1 MRVEGRGSAM
11 LSMALIV
18 LASILGEGAIPA
30 MAVAAPDAVPCPPT
44 QPGTF
49 CTLKGHSDWVRSVA
63 FSPDGKRLASG
74 ATDNRVKVWNLA
86 DGKELFSFPGHTG
99 FVTTVAF
106 SPKGDIL
113 ASASFDKT
121 IKLLEVATGKEIRT
135 LQGHT
140 DYVETLAFSPDGA
153 LLASGSSDKTARL
166 WDVQTGRE
174 VRSFNDDTGW
184 IESVTF
190 SPDGALLAVCPREGL
205 VRLWDVETVR
215 AAERLAIGHRD
226 AISGSYVVAFSPDGQ
241 LLVVGSSDNTI
252 RLWGLSAREEVRR
265 IQAADLGVFQIAFSP
280 DGRMLACDA
289 CAKQDS
295 HGGCVHGD
303 VQLWDPV
310 TGRKLH
316 TISDPDAKYINALAF
331 SPDGTLLA
339 TGAGDVIRIWQVA
352 TLNSARAGSGLPASA
367 GVAKPAIE
375 LESPAPEVPAGLI
388 NDLKSSDRVVRAQ
401 AVKALGRMGP
411 QARGAWPALKDLA
424 HKDPDAQIQRA
435 ATAALVAGSI
445 RDLESPDAGLRLK
458 AVKTLAT
465 LGPQARAAIPVL
477 TRAATGGDPDEAVG
491 RMAVRVL
498 GLLARVAPTA
508 LMTRAADAE
517 ALAPPP
523 TIEKT
528 AAAAA
533 LGKKTLAQVI
543 DRYPLVWGREIG
555 SFEVRYSV
563 AMDSVSAGTLEVA
576 SSLPTRGLNLR
587 ALGVQ
592 EDFVASNHERIGRL
606 MFGSLIS
613 IPLALNDPDQPLYA
627 ARVGAKVFI
636 DATAAAPTD
645 RTERVLITVAE
656 DLHELRNLVVYRD
669 GTSMETVLELAPV
682 DGQYQLA
689 SMVILYWV
697 RGQLWVRGDLAD
709 REDFQYRYSRRFG
722 PLFPETVTVTAHGG
736 PEPATFVF
744 TLQGAA
750 FHTEGSLRALDDRA
764 ATTERGFDELLQEGL
779 GRFQQS
785 PGANQ

>member
-1 MRVEGRGSAM
+1 M
-11 LSMALIV
+11 
-18 LASILGEGAIPA
+18 
-30 MAVAAPDAVPCPPT
+30 
-44 QPGTF
+44 
-49 CTLKGHSDWVRSVA
+49 
-63 FSPDGKRLASG
+63 
-74 ATDNRVKVWNLA
+74 
-86 DGKELFSFPGHTG
+86 
-99 FVTTVAF
+99 
-106 SPKGDIL
+106 
-113 ASASFDKT
+113 
-121 IKLLEVATGKEIRT
+121 
-135 LQGHT
+135 
-140 DYVETLAFSPDGA
+140 
-153 LLASGSSDKTARL
+153 
-166 WDVQTGRE
+166 
-174 VRSFNDDTGW
+174 
-184 IESVTF
+184 
-190 SPDGALLAVCPREGL
+190 
-205 VRLWDVETVR
+205 
-215 AAERLAIGHRD
+215 
-226 AISGSYVVAFSPDGQ
+226 
-241 LLVVGSSDNTI
+241 
-252 RLWGLSAREEVRR
+252 
-265 IQAADLGVFQIAFSP
+265 
-280 DGRMLACDA
+280 
-289 CAKQDS
+289 
-295 HGGCVHGD
+295 
-303 VQLWDPV
+303 
-310 TGRKLH
+310 
-316 TISDPDAKYINALAF
+316 
-331 SPDGTLLA
+331 
-339 TGAGDVIRIWQVA
+339 
-352 TLNSARAGSGLPASA
+352 
-367 GVAKPAIE
+367 
-375 LESPAPEVPAGLI
+375 ESPAPEVPAGLI

-445 RDLESPDAGLRLK
+445 RDLESPDAGLRLR
-458 AVKTLAT
+458 AVKALAT
-465 LGPQARAAIPVL
+465 LGPQARATIPVL

-491 RMAVRVL
+491 RLAVRVL
-498 GLLARVAPTA
+498 GLLARVAPTEVMA
-508 LMTRAADAE
+508 RAAGAE

-563 AMDSVSAGTLEVA
+563 AMDSVSAGTLNVA

-656 DLHELRNLVVYRD
+656 DLHELRNLVVYGD
-669 GTSMETVLELAPV
+669 GTSMETVMELALV
-682 DGQYQLA
+682 EGQSQLA

-697 RGQLWVRGDLAD
+697 RGQLWVRGELAD

-722 PLFPETVTVTAHGG
+722 PVFPETVTVTEHGG

-744 TLQGAA
+744 TLQGAT

-764 ATTERGFDELLQEGL
+764 TTTERGFDELLAFAGPAAAAQDDVASYELKGFVVVDKTEVKSTEEDEFLFDGCAIGKQISLANGQTFVCQEDVTISPEFAAEVVILKHPATDEVKVLIAEQPFAGTLSGTTAPAVQTQPVPAPRPAPSVLAQPAPAPGPRPLPPGFGTPAPANTAQVAPPRPPAQLIASVVGSWKTTVVVGDGQVDGIAMLDADGNFNRFERWSFGL
-779 GRFQQS
+779 TVQIWGTYIVSPISPTLFQLSQK
-785 PGANQ
+785 PTGWEPKEWCVRGTICKALNYPAAATQFTFLDADTLRDEQTQAIYKRQ